1 MNLIIANTAI
11 RTDAENR
18 YCLNDL
24 HKAAGE
30 EKRHGASYW
39 LANQQTKELVAE
51 LGDTGIPV
59 SVVRG
64 GPGQG
69 TYVVKELVYAYA
81 MWISPSFHLKVI
93 RAYDALVTTGIQSV
107 ESLSPAVAR
116 QIGGMVKAVVH
127 KQLEEALTQALPMLI
142 HGELAKH
149 NLSVRYGCTSG
160 QIWRKHGLPS
170 EGMLTPDQP
179 PF

>member
-11 RTDAENR
+11 RTDADNR

-64 GPGQG
+64 GPG
-69 TYVVKELVYAYA
+69 L
-81 MWISPSFHLKVI
+81 
-93 RAYDALVTTGIQSV
+93 RRTGDD
-107 ESLSPAVAR
+107 
-116 QIGGMVKAVVH
+116 GH
-127 KQLEEALTQALPMLI
+127 
-142 HGELAKH
+142 
-149 NLSVRYGCTSG
+149 SVRRILEPCGG
-160 QIWRKHGLPS
+160 AA
-170 EGMLTPDQP
+170 DQP